1 MIRIVV
7 FLIVVGA
14 LALGAAWL
22 ADRPGEVVVT
32 WQGWRIET
40 SLMVLGAAVLAAVAV
55 LLFVWTVLRAIFRS
69 PVAFGRHLRRRRGE
83 RAYQAISQGLIAVG
97 AGDIEAARKHVA
109 EAKRIAPTEPLA
121 LLLSAQSAQL
131 AGDRET
137 AAGVFRDM
145 ANRPDTK
152 ALGLHGLFVE
162 ARRSHDY
169 ENARAIAEEAA
180 RENPALTWAGKAVL
194 EARSLA
200 GDWAGALAHLEANK
214 KTLDKDAYRRQ
225 RAVML
230 TARAQA
236 LEETDRDAAK
246 SFALEAAKLT
256 PTFVPVATLAGRMLA
271 EGGELRKAARMITR
285 AWQANPHPDLAQ
297 VFSNL
302 RFGDAARD
310 RLKRVE
316 ALAKAVPG
324 HIEGALAVAR
334 AAIDAGDFGKARAA
348 LASYLAAPT
357 KRVALVMAELERTAS
372 NDEGRAREWLARAL
386 SAAPDPAWT
395 AEGYVSDRWLPV
407 SPSGR
412 LDGFEWRVPLVGI
425 ASSAPLIEPD
435 SADPTPKAIADEQLE
450 SREPPRGPAADN
462 EKADQTPAVTA
473 AAAPPSGPRQTGAS
487 EPAIVAPVIPLIH
500 APDDPGPDENEEAE
514 PRAEPQTGTWRKMF
528 E

>member
-14 LALGAAWL
+14 VALGAAWL
-22 ADRPGEVVVT
+22 ANRPGDVVVT

-40 SLMVLGAAVLAAVAV
+40 SLMVLGAAALAVLAVFA
-55 LLFVWTVLRAIFRS
+55 LLWSILSAIFRS
-69 PVAFGRHLRRRRGE
+69 PFAFRRHLHRRRGE
-83 RAYQAISQGLIAVG
+83 RAYQAISRGLIAVG
-97 AGDIEAARKHVA
+97 AGDLEAARKHVA
-109 EAKRIAPTEPLA
+109 DAKRIAPSEPLA
-121 LLLSAQSAQL
+121 LLLTAQSAQL

-137 AAGVFRDM
+137 AASVFRDM

-162 ARRSHDY
+162 ARRGHDH
-169 ENARAIAEEAA
+169 ESARAIAEEAA

-194 EARSLA
+194 EVRCLA

-214 KTLDKDAYRRQ
+214 KVLDKEIYRRH

-230 TARAQA
+230 TARARA
-236 LEETDRDAAK
+236 LEDTDRDAAK
-246 SFALEAAKLT
+246 AFALEAAKLA
-256 PTFVPVATLAGRMLA
+256 PTLVPAAALAGRMLA
-271 EGGELRKAARMITR
+271 EGGEQRKAARLMTR
-285 AWQANPHPDLAQ
+285 AWQANPHPDLAN

-334 AAIDAGDFGKARAA
+334 AAIDAQDFAKARAA

-357 KRVALVMAELERTAS
+357 KRVALLMAELERAAS
-372 NDEGRAREWLARAL
+372 NDEGRAREWISRAL

-395 AEGYVSDRWLPV
+395 AEGTVSDRWHPV

-412 LDGFEWRVPLVGI
+412 LDGFEWRVPLRAI
-425 ASSAPLIEPD
+425 ASAAPVIEASSVEGVPVHAL
-435 SADPTPKAIADEQLE
+435 SEPIHP
-450 SREPPRGPAADN
+450 REPVPGKAAEA
-462 EKADQTPAVTA
+462 EKAEAVSATSPTSSA
-473 AAAPPSGPRQTGAS
+473 AAAGHAATLEQSV
-487 EPAIVAPVIPLIH
+487 VAPVIPLIH
-500 APDDPGPDENEEAE
+500 APDDPGPDISEEPE
-514 PRAEPQTGTWRKMF
+514 TRAEPQAGAWRKMF